1 LFSALLIPEI
11 SVGIVIVTMAVAT
24 RQSSCGSGVNLKA
37 GGAVFVSPHWFFL
50 AAALVS
56 LIVTAMASASI
67 T

>member
-1 LFSALLIPEI
+1 
-11 SVGIVIVTMAVAT
+11 VIVTMAVAT

-37 GGAVFVSPHWFFL
+37 GGAVFVSPPWFFL